1 MTSRRMV
8 LGLAL
13 LGMICLPAPSLAR
26 QRLSGVAVGDR
37 VKLRAGD
44 ERARGVVEAIEIG
57 AVEVRDE
64 GTEEIRAF
72 NLTELDRLQVHRGTK
87 RATKRGLVI
96 GVLGG
101 VLIGAVHGSTYSIC
115 NHCSGDAAGVEMILL
130 GLLGAP
136 VGALVGSRASVDVWE
151 TVALPEPSADGSG
164 FGPGFR
170 IGISI
175 PVRWN

>member
-1 MTSRRMV
+1 MRSQRMA

-13 LGMICLPAPSLAR
+13 LGVICLPAPTHAF

-44 ERARGVVEAIEIG
+44 ERVRGVIEAIENG

-64 GTEEIRAF
+64 SAEEIRAF

-101 VLIGAVHGSTYSIC
+101 VLIGALHGSTYSLC

-136 VGALVGSRASVDVWE
+136 VGAFVGSRASVDVWE
-151 TVALPEPSADGSG
+151 TVALPRPPADDSG
-164 FGPGFR
+164 FGSGFR
-170 IGISI
+170 IGLSI
-175 PVRWN
+175 PVRSN